1 MTNVEA
7 LKALYAA
14 LGGEPAD
21 VAEDNLSAEVIAAM
35 TGLEIGG
42 GSEHK
47 IIESTT
53 TGETVTLPNGMI
65 TGEIYQMVA
74 DGEDVII
81 KQGDNFYR
89 PNAIRDDDCQFYC
102 TYIAASKINVA
113 VFRFP
118 KLGSQN
124 AASISRYTAAAAT

>member
-7 LKALYAA
+7 LKALYSA
-14 LGGEPAD
+14 LGGDPAD

-53 TGETVTLPNGMI
+53 TGATVTLPNGMI
-65 TGEIYQMVA
+65 TGDIYQMVA
-74 DGEDVII
+74 DGEDVTI
-81 KQGDNFYR
+81 KQGDDFYR
-89 PNAIRDDDCQFYC
+89 PNAIRDDDCQFC
-102 TYIAASKINVA
+102 CIYIAASKINVA
-113 VFRFP
+113 VCRFS